1 MDSSNSKD
9 RILEAALKLFS
20 EQGFNGTSVKEIAQ
34 EADVSKALIYY
45 NFESKEAILLD
56 LLKSFK
62 EEFIQVFKRI
72 YEKDNYDGYYGR
84 WEPGEIEDGLKFFIE
99 KRKIWIVLILESL
112 KSSTGKE
119 NLIHLWDELNTTT
132 RKKMLNDRGFTI
144 QGDLT
149 KDIVDLFFI
158 LIPVIFFAVFQEDW
172 MKLRGDS
179 EEERVTESFTYI
191 LNTIYNNFLG
201 EQNNSTLK

>member
-1 MDSSNSKD
+1 MDGSNSKD

-20 EQGFNGTSVKEIAQ
+20 EQGFNGTSVKEIAN

-45 NFESKEAILLD
+45 NFESKEAILLEM
-56 LLKSFK
+56 LKSFK

-72 YEKDNYDGYYGR
+72 YEKDDYDGYYGR

-158 LIPVIFFAVFQEDW
+158 LIPVIFFAVFEEDW
-172 MKLRGDS
+172 IKLRGGG
-179 EEERVTESFTYI
+179 EEEKVTESFTYI
-191 LNTIYNNFLG
+191 LNTIYKNFLG
-201 EQNNSTLK
+201 EPDNNTAK